1 MGKLIYTFVP
11 SPAMYVMVVER
22 SAVEM
27 GFSGGD
33 GGRGSAGGGSNGGRS
48 DDLSF

>member
-27 GFSGGD
+27 GFSGGGGGRVRGN
-33 GGRGSAGGGSNGGRS
+33 GGRG